1 MDSGSTATTGSTGLH
16 ARSVPLE
23 YGPDALQFNAN
34 PTVLFDRPG
43 FTLVGWG
50 TALMVDA
57 AEATEVLASIPCD
70 DRVQRPG
77 SGVVALGALPF
88 EEVLSGQVIVPRFT
102 MGIARDA
109 GGETHRWLTV
119 VGPEE
124 DELPDTDE
132 ALDAVIWQYDTT
144 PEGAEPPEVT
154 VSALD
159 TPMSSDGYR
168 DLVARA
174 VATMQAPD
182 APLRKVVLARPI
194 TIAFDGQL
202 PLSVV
207 LRRLRAYEPNCTVFC
222 LPVPDG
228 TFFGASPELLVARD
242 GERVWCHPLAGT
254 VARGTTARSDA
265 DAQGRLAGSPKEQ
278 SEHRY
283 VIDDIAGVLRPL
295 CSSLSVP
302 DGPSLVA
309 FRSVAHLGTRIE
321 GRLAQPMSILELVG
335 RMHPT
340 AAVGGTPRD
349 VALAT
354 ILEGEPEARGYWA
367 GPVGWT
373 DAAGNGEWM
382 IGLRS
387 ARLHTDGS
395 SVSLHA
401 GAGIVA
407 GSDPEAEAAEVNVKL
422 TTVLDALIPGGSAHL
437 R

>member
-1 MDSGSTATTGSTGLH
+1 MQTGLH

-23 YGPDALQFNAN
+23 YGPDALQFDAN

-50 TALMVDA
+50 TALMLSA
-57 AEATEVLASIPCD
+57 SEATEVLAGIPCD

-88 EEVLSGQVIVPRFT
+88 EDVMSGQVIVPRFT
-102 MGIARDA
+102 MGIARDP
-109 GGETHRWLTV
+109 GGDLRRWLTV

-124 DELPDTDE
+124 DPLPDTDE

-144 PEGAEPPEVT
+144 PEGAEPAEVT
-154 VSALD
+154 VVALES
-159 TPMSSDGYR
+159 PMISDGYR
-168 DLVARA
+168 DLVARV
-174 VATMQAPD
+174 VARMGAD
-182 APLRKVVLARPI
+182 GASLRKAVLARPI
-194 TIAFDGQL
+194 TVAFDGQL
-202 PLSVV
+202 PLAVV
-207 LRRLRAYEPNCTVFC
+207 LRRLRAFEPNCTVFC
-222 LPVPDG
+222 MPVPDG
-228 TFFGASPELLVARD
+228 TFFGASPELLIARD
-242 GERVWCHPLAGT
+242 GLRVWCHPLAGT
-254 VARGTTARSDA
+254 VARGTTARADA
-265 DAQGRLAGSPKEQ
+265 DAQGRLAGSAKEQ

-283 VIDDIAGVLRPL
+283 VIDDIQGVLRPL

-321 GRLAQPMSILELVG
+321 GQLASPMSILDLVG

-340 AAVGGTPRD
+340 PAVGGVPRD
-349 VALAT
+349 LALAT
-354 ILEGEPEARGYWA
+354 ILEGEAAPRGHWA

-373 DAAGNGEWM
+373 DAQGNGEWM

-387 ARLHTDGS
+387 ARLHADGS

-422 TTVLDALIPGGSAHL
+422 TTVLDALIPGSSAHL